1 MKRDL
6 ARLSDESFDLV
17 VIGGGVYGLSAAWD
31 AALRGLKVAVL
42 EKGDFGAATSSGSL
56 KLIHG
61 GLRYLQHLN
70 FARMRISINERHR
83 MLRVAPHLV
92 HPLEF
97 VMPCY
102 GHAMKGPEAM
112 RLALLFND
120 LMSFDRNRGVDRSHA
135 IPNGR
140 TLSPAECLERLPGI
154 RKEGLTGGAVF
165 YDAQMHNSERL
176 TLSFGLSA
184 AARGA
189 ALANYAEVT
198 GFHLEQD
205 TIRSAVVR
213 DRLSDRVLH
222 VAGRMFLNLTGP
234 WADITARLLTSPAP
248 DRRVVRSKG
257 IQLVTRALPPASA
270 FPIESRQR
278 DLTAVIKRG
287 GRNYFVTPW
296 RGLSILGTTDTVYEG
311 SPDAFAITEPDIGEF
326 LAEINALYPA
336 GLERKDVR
344 FWIGGMRP
352 LGDED
357 THPEH
362 AKASHRSQVRDHA
375 REGGPSNLISAVGVK
390 YTVCRHIS
398 ETLVDLVVR
407 RLGLAADRCR
417 TRETPLAGGDTGA
430 FEAFLDEARRV
441 APAGTA
447 DHLARNYG
455 TRLRDVLA
463 LASADSSLAQPLPGS
478 TEVLRAEV
486 VHAVREEM
494 AVRLDD
500 AVLRRTDLG
509 TLGHPGR
516 RALEECARLMG
527 KELGWSPARQAEE
540 IGAVER
546 IFTPPPR

>member
-6 ARLSDESFDLV
+6 ARLDNESFDLV
-17 VIGGGVYGLSAAWD
+17 IIGGGVYGLSAAWD

-70 FARMRISINERHR
+70 FARMRMSINERRR
-83 MLRVAPHLV
+83 MLRIAPHLV

-120 LMSFDRNRGVDRSHA
+120 AMSFDRNRGLDRAHA
-135 IPNGR
+135 IPGGR

-154 RKEGLTGGAVF
+154 RREGLTGGAVF
-165 YDAQMHNSERL
+165 HDAQMYNSERL
-176 TLSFGLSA
+176 TLAFGLSA
-184 AARGA
+184 AERGA

-198 GFHLEQD
+198 GFHVEQD
-205 TIRSAVVR
+205 VIRSAVVR
-213 DRLSDRVLH
+213 DRLSDRVFC
-222 VAGRMFLNLTGP
+222 VAGRMFLNMTGP
-234 WADITARLLTSPAP
+234 WSDITARLLTAREP

-257 IQLVTRALPPASA
+257 VQLVTRALPPAAA
-270 FPIESRQR
+270 FPVESRQR
-278 DLTAVIKRG
+278 DITAVIKRG

-296 RGLSILGTTDTVYEG
+296 RGLSIIGTTDTLYEG
-311 SPDAFAITEPDIGEF
+311 APDDFAITESDIGDF

-357 THPEH
+357 TNPEH

-375 REGGPSNLISAVGVK
+375 REGGPANLVSVVGVK
-390 YTVCRHIS
+390 YTVCRHIA
-398 ETLVDLVVR
+398 EQVVNLAVR
-407 RLGLAADRCR
+407 RLGGSADRCR
-417 TRETPLAGGDTGA
+417 TGETPLAGGDIEDFDAFRSGA
-430 FEAFLDEARRV
+430 E
-441 APAGTA
+441 

-455 TRLRDVLA
+455 TQMKAILA
-463 LASADSSLAQPLPGS
+463 LARQNPAWAEKIPGS
-478 TEVLRAEV
+478 TEVLGAEV

-494 AVRLDD
+494 AVHLADV
-500 AVLRRTDLG
+500 VLRRTDLG

-516 RALEECARLMG
+516 PALEACARLMAA
-527 KELGWSPARQAEE
+527 ELAWTPGRTEEELAAAE
-540 IGAVER
+540 R
-546 IFTPPPR
+546 LFTPPAG

>member
-6 ARLSDESFDLV
+6 AKLNNESFDLV

-83 MLRVAPHLV
+83 MLRIAPHLV

-112 RLALLFND
+112 RLALLVND
-120 LMSFDRNRGVDRSHA
+120 VMSFDRNRGLARDHC
-135 IPNGR
+135 IPGGR
-140 TLSPAECLERLPGI
+140 TLSPAECLEKLPGI
-154 RKEGLTGGAVF
+154 RREGLTGGAIF

-184 AARGA
+184 SAQGA

-198 GFHLEQD
+198 GFRMDQGR
-205 TIRSAVVR
+205 IRAVLVR
-213 DRLSDRVLH
+213 DALGDRTFE
-222 VAGRMFLNLTGP
+222 VAGSMFLNMTGP
-234 WADITARLLTSPAP
+234 WSDITVRLLETPAP
-248 DRRVVRSKG
+248 DRKVTRSKG
-257 IQLVTRALPPASA
+257 IQLVTRALPPAAA

-278 DLTAVIKRG
+278 DITAVIKRG

-296 RGLSILGTTDTVYEG
+296 RGLSILGTTDTLYEG
-311 SPDAFAITEPDIGEF
+311 SPDEFAITESDIATF
-326 LAEINALYPA
+326 LTELNTLYPA

-357 THPEH
+357 TDPDH
-362 AKASHRSQVRDHA
+362 AQASHKSQIRDHA
-375 REGGPSNLISAVGVK
+375 REGGPANLVSVVGVK
-390 YTVCRHIS
+390 YTVCRHIA
-398 ETLVDLVVR
+398 ERVVNHLVR
-407 RLGLAADRCR
+407 RLDRPAGPCR
-417 TRETPLAGGDTGA
+417 TGDTPLAGGDIEDFGA
-430 FEAFLDEARRV
+430 FLAEAQHA
-441 APAGTA
+441 APAGA
-447 DHLARNYG
+447 AEHLARNYG
-455 TRLRDVLA
+455 TRMKSVLA
-463 LASADSSLAQPLPGS
+463 LAAADPSLAEPLPNS
-478 TEVLRAEV
+478 KEVLRAEV
-486 VHAVREEM
+486 LHAVREEM
-494 AVRLDD
+494 AAHLPDV
-500 AVLRRTDLG
+500 VFRRTDLG

-516 RALEECARLMG
+516 AALDECARLMAA
-527 KELGWSPARQAEE
+527 ELGWAPARTAEE
-540 IGAVER
+540 VAATER
-546 IFTPPPR
+546 LFTPPA

>member
-6 ARLSDESFDLV
+6 ARLDNESFDLV
-17 VIGGGVYGLSAAWD
+17 IIGGGVYGLSAAWD

-70 FARMRISINERHR
+70 FARMRMSINERRR
-83 MLRVAPHLV
+83 MLRIAPHLV

-120 LMSFDRNRGVDRSHA
+120 AMSFDRNRGLDRAHA
-135 IPNGR
+135 IPGGR

-154 RKEGLTGGAVF
+154 RREGLTGGAVF
-165 YDAQMHNSERL
+165 HDAQMYNSERL
-176 TLSFGLSA
+176 TLAFGLSA
-184 AARGA
+184 AERGA

-198 GFHLEQD
+198 GFHVEQD
-205 TIRSAVVR
+205 VIRSAVVR
-213 DRLSDRVLH
+213 DRLSDRVFC
-222 VAGRMFLNLTGP
+222 VAGRMFLNMTGP
-234 WADITARLLTSPAP
+234 WSDITARLLTAREP

-257 IQLVTRALPPASA
+257 VQLVTRALPPAAA
-270 FPIESRQR
+270 FPVESRQR
-278 DLTAVIKRG
+278 DITAVIKRG

-296 RGLSILGTTDTVYEG
+296 RGLSIIGTTDTLYEG
-311 SPDAFAITEPDIGEF
+311 APDDFAITESDIGDF

-357 THPEH
+357 TNPEH

-375 REGGPSNLISAVGVK
+375 REGGPANLVSVVGVK
-390 YTVCRHIS
+390 YTVCRHIA
-398 ETLVDLVVR
+398 EQVVNLAVR
-407 RLGLAADRCR
+407 RLGGSADRCR
-417 TRETPLAGGDTGA
+417 TGETPLAGGDIEDFDAFRSGA
-430 FEAFLDEARRV
+430 E
-441 APAGTA
+441 

-455 TRLRDVLA
+455 TQMKAILA
-463 LASADSSLAQPLPGS
+463 LAQENPARAEKIPGS
-478 TEVLRAEV
+478 TEVRAAEV
-486 VHAVREEM
+486 IHAVREEM
-494 AVRLDD
+494 AVHLADV
-500 AVLRRTDLG
+500 VLRRTDLG

-516 RALEECARLMG
+516 PALEACARLMAA
-527 KELGWSPARQAEE
+527 ELAWTPGRTEEELAAAE
-540 IGAVER
+540 R
-546 IFTPPPR
+546 LFTPPAG

>member
-17 VIGGGVYGLSAAWD
+17 IIGGGVYGLSAAWD
-31 AALRGLKVAVL
+31 AALRGLRVAVL

-83 MLRVAPHLV
+83 MLRIAPHLV

-120 LMSFDRNRGVDRSHA
+120 LMSFDRNRGVDRAHA

-140 TLSPAECLERLPGI
+140 TLSPAECLDRLPGI
-154 RKEGLTGGAVF
+154 RREGLTGGAVF

-184 AARGA
+184 AEQGA

-198 GFHLEQD
+198 GFHVEQD
-205 TIRSAVVR
+205 SIRSVIAR
-213 DRLSDRVLH
+213 DRLSDRMFH
-222 VAGRMFLNLTGP
+222 VAGRLFLNLTGP
-234 WADITARLLTSPAP
+234 WADITSRLLTSPSP

-257 IQLVTRALPPASA
+257 IQLVTRALPPAAA

-296 RGLSILGTTDTVYEG
+296 RGLSILGTTDTLYEG
-311 SPDAFAITEPDIGEF
+311 SPDEFAITEADIGEF

-357 THPEH
+357 TNPEH
-362 AKASHRSQVRDHA
+362 AKASHKSQIRDHA

-390 YTVCRHIS
+390 YTVCRHIA
-398 ETLVDLVVR
+398 ENLVDLAVR
-407 RLGLAADRCR
+407 RLGAAAGRCR
-417 TRETPLAGGDTGA
+417 TRETPLAGGDTGD
-430 FEAFLDEARRV
+430 FESFLAESRRV
-441 APAGTA
+441 APAGTSE
-447 DHLARNYG
+447 HLARNYG
-455 TRLRDVLA
+455 TRLRSVLA
-463 LASADSSLAQPLPGS
+463 LVSGDPSLARPLADS

-494 AVRLDD
+494 AMRLDD
-500 AVLRRTDLG
+500 VVLRRTGLG

-516 RALEECARLMG
+516 PTLEECARLMAA
-527 KELGWSPARQAEE
+527 ELGWSPARQADELA
-540 IGAVER
+540 AVER
-546 IFTPPPR
+546 VFTPPAG

>member
-6 ARLSDESFDLV
+6 ARLDNESFDLV
-17 VIGGGVYGLSAAWD
+17 IIGGGVYGLSAAWD

-70 FARMRISINERHR
+70 FARMRMSINERRR
-83 MLRVAPHLV
+83 MLRIAPHLV

-120 LMSFDRNRGVDRSHA
+120 AMSFDRNRGLDRAHA
-135 IPNGR
+135 IPGGR

-154 RKEGLTGGAVF
+154 RREGLTGGAVF
-165 YDAQMHNSERL
+165 HDAQMHNSERL
-176 TLSFGLSA
+176 TLAFGLSA
-184 AARGA
+184 AGRGA

-198 GFHLEQD
+198 GFHLEQQ

-213 DRLSDRVLH
+213 DRLSDRVFC
-222 VAGRMFLNLTGP
+222 VAGRLFLNMTGP
-234 WADITARLLTSPAP
+234 WSDITAGLLTSPAP
-248 DRRVVRSKG
+248 ARRVVRSKG
-257 IQLVTRALPPASA
+257 VQLVTRALPPAAA

-296 RGLSILGTTDTVYEG
+296 RGLSIIGTTDTLYEG
-311 SPDAFAITEPDIGEF
+311 APDDFAITEPDIGEF

-344 FWIGGMRP
+344 FWIGGLRP

-357 THPEH
+357 TNPEH

-375 REGGPSNLISAVGVK
+375 REGGPANLVSVVGVK
-390 YTVCRHIS
+390 YTVCRRIA
-398 ETLVDLVVR
+398 EQVVDLAAR
-407 RLGLAADRCR
+407 RLGGSADRCR
-417 TRETPLAGGDTGA
+417 TGETPLAGGDIGDFDAFRSGA
-430 FEAFLDEARRV
+430 E
-441 APAGTA
+441 

-455 TRLRDVLA
+455 TQMKEVLA
-463 LASADSSLAQPLPGS
+463 LAKDNPAWAEKIPGS
-478 TEVLRAEV
+478 TEVRAAEV
-486 VHAVREEM
+486 IHAVREEM
-494 AVRLDD
+494 AVHLADV
-500 AVLRRTDLG
+500 VLRRTDLG

-516 RALEECARLMG
+516 PALEACARLMAA
-527 KELGWSPARQAEE
+527 ELAWTPGRTEEELAAAE
-540 IGAVER
+540 R
-546 IFTPPPR
+546 LFTPPAG